1 MSNVDFSGHL
11 VLMEVTLNTK
21 TRIMRKLSILT
32 VLAFL
37 TFLSANSQ
45 DFAFG
50 VKGGVNVASVGGNTY
65 AGIGGLSSFGS
76 KISFHVGGVVEIPI
90 SEKIA
95 VQPELLYSSQGSKWA
110 INSAGN
116 NLKLDYVNLPI
127 MVKYYVIKG
136 LSAEAGP
143 LAGFLLSTNADKEDY
158 QSLDIAIG
166 IGASYKIGDNL
177 FVGLR
182 YNKGIMNINKDSDF
196 NGTNQNNV
204 FQISAGYAF

>member
-1 MSNVDFSGHL
+1 
-11 VLMEVTLNTK
+11 
-21 TRIMRKLSILT
+21 MRKLSIFT
-32 VLAFL
+32 AMAFL

-65 AGIGGLSSFGS
+65 AGIGDLSSFGS

-95 VQPELLYSSQGSKWA
+95 VQPELLYSSQGSKWP
-110 INSAGN
+110 INSAGS
-116 NLKLDYVNLPI
+116 NLKLDYVNLPV

-143 LAGFLLSTNADKEDY
+143 LAGFLLSTNADKEDFK
-158 QSLDIAIG
+158 SLDIAVG
-166 IGASYKIGDNL
+166 IGASYKIEDNL
-177 FVGLR
+177 FVGIR
-182 YNKGIMNINKDSDF
+182 YNKGIMNINNDVDF
-196 NGTNQNNV
+196 NGTNRNNV

>member
-1 MSNVDFSGHL
+1 
-11 VLMEVTLNTK
+11 
-21 TRIMRKLSILT
+21 MRKLFFLT
-32 VLAFL
+32 AFAFL
-37 TFLSANSQ
+37 TFISINAQ

-65 AGIGGLSSFGS
+65 AGITGLSSFSS
-76 KISFHVGGVVEIPI
+76 KISFHVGAVVEIPI
-90 SEKIA
+90 SEKLA
-95 VQPELLYSSQGSKWA
+95 VQPELLYSSQGTKWPV
-110 INSAGN
+110 NSSGS

-127 MVKYYVIKG
+127 MVKYYIIEG

-143 LAGFLLSTNADKEDY
+143 LAGFLLSTNSNKEDFN
-158 QSLDIAIG
+158 SLDIAVG

-182 YNKGIMNINKDSDF
+182 YNKGITNINKDSDF

-204 FQISAGYAF
+204 FQVSAGYAF